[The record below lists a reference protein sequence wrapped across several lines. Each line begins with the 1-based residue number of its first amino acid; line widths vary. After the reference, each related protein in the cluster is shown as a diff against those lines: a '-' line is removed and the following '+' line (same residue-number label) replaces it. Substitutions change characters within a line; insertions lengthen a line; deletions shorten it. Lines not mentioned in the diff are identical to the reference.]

1 MPIIQLT
8 FRKRI
13 NVSVQPGD
21 LVYFSN
27 PTPIGSARSW
37 PDEGG
42 GTTTPHLTNDQAD
55 IILIGP
61 VQSINERIFEPLDPA
76 TSLPTGEQQIFTDV
90 SADMNQIL
98 FNQYFAELRPQSFIM
113 FSKDNKANMA
123 NMLGYYASVEY
134 RNNSTDKAELF
145 ATGIEV
151 HESSK

>member
-1 MPIIQLT
+1 MVTIRLT
-8 FRKRI
+8 FEREI
-13 NVSVQPGD
+13 NVSVQRGD

-27 PTPIGSARSW
+27 PIPVGPARSW
-37 PDEGG
+37 PDDGG

-61 VQSINERIFEPLDPA
+61 VEEIRYRRIQRN
-76 TSLPTGEQQIFTDV
+76 TGEQFIFTDIF
-90 SADMNQIL
+90 ANMDQNL
-98 FNQYFAELRPQSFIM
+98 FNQYFAQLGPQSFIM

>member
-27 PTPIGSARSW
+27 QTPVGTARSW
-37 PDEGG
+37 PDVGG
-42 GTTTPHLTNDQAD
+42 GTTTPHLRNDQED

-61 VQSINERIFEPLDPA
+61 VQSINERIFEPLDPQ
-76 TSLPTGEQQIFTDV
+76 TQQPTGEQQIFTDV
-90 SADMNQIL
+90 SADMDQIL
-98 FNQYFAELRPQSFIM
+98 FNQYFAQLRPQSFIM

>member
-1 MPIIQLT
+1 MVLIRLT
-8 FRKRI
+8 FEREI
-13 NVSVQPGD
+13 NVSVQEGD

-27 PTPIGSARSW
+27 PTPVGTARSW
-37 PDEGG
+37 PDDGG
-42 GTTTPHLTNDQAD
+42 GTTTPHLRSDQAD

-61 VQSINERIFEPLDPA
+61 VVEIRYRRVQRS
-76 TSLPTGEQQIFTDV
+76 TGEQFIFTDIF
-90 SADMNQIL
+90 ANMEQNL
-98 FNQYFAELRPQSFIM
+98 FNQYFAQLRPESFIM

>member
-1 MPIIQLT
+1 MVLIRLT
-8 FRKRI
+8 FEREI
-13 NVSVQPGD
+13 NVSVQEGD

-27 PTPIGSARSW
+27 PTPVGPARSW
-37 PDEGG
+37 PDDGG
-42 GTTTPHLTNDQAD
+42 GTRTPHLRSDQAD

-61 VQSINERIFEPLDPA
+61 VVEIDFDVMQVNQGGA
-76 TSLPTGEQQIFTDV
+76 PTGEQRVWTHVFVNMEQ
-90 SADMNQIL
+90 NL
-98 FNQYFAELRPQSFIM
+98 FNQYFAQLGPESFIM

>member
-1 MPIIQLT
+1 MVLIRLT
-8 FRKRI
+8 FEREI
-13 NVSVQPGD
+13 NVSVQEGD

-27 PTPIGSARSW
+27 PTPVGSARSW
-37 PDEGG
+37 PDDGG
-42 GTTTPHLTNDQAD
+42 GTRTPHLTSNQED

-61 VQSINERIFEPLDPA
+61 VEEIRYRRVQRS
-76 TSLPTGEQQIFTDV
+76 TGEQFIFTDIF
-90 SADMNQIL
+90 ANMEQNL
-98 FNQYFAELRPQSFIM
+98 FNQYFAQLRPESFIM

-145 ATGIEV
+145 ATGVEV

>member
-1 MPIIQLT
+1 MVLIRLT
-8 FRKRI
+8 FEREI
-13 NVSVQPGD
+13 NVSVQEGD

-27 PTPIGSARSW
+27 PTPVGTARNW
-37 PDEGG
+37 PDNGG
-42 GTTTPHLTNDQAD
+42 GTRTPHLRSDQAD

-61 VQSINERIFEPLDPA
+61 VEEIRYRRVQRN
-76 TSLPTGEQQIFTDV
+76 TGEQFIFTDIF
-90 SADMNQIL
+90 ANMEQNL
-98 FNQYFAELRPQSFIM
+98 FNQYFEQLGPESFIM

-145 ATGIEV
+145 ATGVDV

>member
-1 MPIIQLT
+1 MVLIRLT
-8 FRKRI
+8 FEREI
-13 NVSVQPGD
+13 NVSVQEGD

-27 PTPIGSARSW
+27 PTPVGIIRNW
-37 PDEGG
+37 PDNGG
-42 GTTTPHLTNDQAD
+42 GTRTPHLRSDQAD

-61 VQSINERIFEPLDPA
+61 VEEIRYRRVQRS
-76 TSLPTGEQQIFTDV
+76 TGEQFIFTDIF
-90 SADMNQIL
+90 ANMEQNL
-98 FNQYFAELRPQSFIM
+98 FNQYFEQLGPESFIM

>member
-8 FRKRI
+8 FLRDI
-13 NVSVQPGD
+13 NVSVQEGD

-27 PTPIGSARSW
+27 PTSVGPARSW
-37 PDEGG
+37 PDIGG
-42 GTTTPHLTNDQAD
+42 GTRTPHLTNDQAD

-61 VQSINERIFEPLDPA
+61 VQNITYR
-76 TSLPTGEQQIFTDV
+76 TGQASTGQQNIITDI
-90 SADMNQIL
+90 SADMDQIL
-98 FNQYFAELRPQSFIM
+98 FNLYFSQLSTNSFIM

-123 NMLGYYASVEY
+123 NILGYYASVEY

-145 ATGIEV
+145 ATGVDV

>member
-8 FRKRI
+8 FKKRI

-27 PTPIGSARSW
+27 PIPVGTSRSW
-37 PDEGG
+37 PDVGG
-42 GTTTPHLTNDQAD
+42 GTTTPHLKNDQED

-61 VQSINERIFEPLDPA
+61 VQSINERIFEPLDPQ
-76 TSLPTGEQQIFTDV
+76 TQQPTGEQQIFTDV
-90 SADMNQIL
+90 LADMDQIL
-98 FNQYFAELRPQSFIM
+98 FNQYFAQLRPQSFIM

>member
-1 MPIIQLT
+1 MVLIRLT
-8 FRKRI
+8 FEREI
-13 NVSVQPGD
+13 NVSVQEGD

-27 PTPIGSARSW
+27 PTPVGTARSW
-37 PDEGG
+37 PDNGG
-42 GTTTPHLTNDQAD
+42 GTRTPHLTNDQAD

-61 VQSINERIFEPLDPA
+61 VEGIRYRRIQRN
-76 TSLPTGEQQIFTDV
+76 TGEQLIFTDIF
-90 SADMNQIL
+90 ANMEQNL
-98 FNQYFAELRPQSFIM
+98 FNQYFAQLRPESFIM

-145 ATGIEV
+145 ATSVEV

>member
-13 NVSVQPGD
+13 NVSVQIGD

-27 PTPIGSARSW
+27 PTSVGSARSW
-37 PDEGG
+37 PDNGG
-42 GTTTPHLTNDQAD
+42 GTRTPHLTSNQED

-61 VQSINERIFEPLDPA
+61 VQEIRYRRVQRS
-76 TSLPTGEQQIFTDV
+76 TGEQLIFTDIF
-90 SADMNQIL
+90 AGMDQNL
-98 FNQYFAELRPQSFIM
+98 FNQYFEQLGPESFIM

-123 NMLGYYASVEY
+123 NMLGYYASIEY

-145 ATGIEV
+145 ATGVDV

>member
-1 MPIIQLT
+1 MVLIRLT
-8 FRKRI
+8 FEREI
-13 NVSVQPGD
+13 NVSVQEGD

-27 PTPIGSARSW
+27 PTPVGTARSW
-37 PDEGG
+37 PDDGG
-42 GTTTPHLTNDQAD
+42 GTTTPHLRSDQAD

-61 VQSINERIFEPLDPA
+61 VVEIRYRRVQRS
-76 TSLPTGEQQIFTDV
+76 TGEQFIFTDIF
-90 SADMNQIL
+90 ANMEQNL
-98 FNQYFAELRPQSFIM
+98 FNQYFAQLRPESFIM

-123 NMLGYYASVEY
+123 NILGYYASVEY

>member
-1 MPIIQLT
+1 MVLIRLT
-8 FRKRI
+8 FEREI
-13 NVSVQPGD
+13 NVSVQEGD

-27 PTPIGSARSW
+27 PTPVGSARSW
-37 PDEGG
+37 PDDGG
-42 GTTTPHLTNDQAD
+42 GTRTPHLRSDQAD

-61 VQSINERIFEPLDPA
+61 VEEIRYRRVQRS
-76 TSLPTGEQQIFTDV
+76 TGEQFIFTDIF
-90 SADMNQIL
+90 ANMEQNL
-98 FNQYFAELRPQSFIM
+98 FNQYFAQLRPESFIM

-145 ATGIEV
+145 ATGVEV

>member
-1 MPIIQLT
+1 MVLIRLR
-8 FRKRI
+8 FERLL
-13 NVSVQPGD
+13 NVSVQLGD

-27 PTPIGSARSW
+27 PTRVGAARNW
-37 PDEGG
+37 PGEGG
-42 GTTTPHLTNDQAD
+42 GTRTPHLTSDQAD

-61 VQSINERIFEPLDPA
+61 VVEIDFDVIQVNQGGV
-76 TSLPTGEQQIFTDV
+76 PTGEQQVWTQVFV
-90 SADMNQIL
+90 NMEQNL
-98 FNQYFAELRPQSFIM
+98 FNQYFAQLGTESFIM

>member
-1 MPIIQLT
+1 MVLIRLT
-8 FRKRI
+8 CEREI
-13 NVSVQPGD
+13 NVSVQEGD

-27 PTPIGSARSW
+27 PTPVGTARSW
-37 PDEGG
+37 PDDGG
-42 GTTTPHLTNDQAD
+42 GTTTPHLRSDQAD

-61 VQSINERIFEPLDPA
+61 VVEIRYRRVQRS
-76 TSLPTGEQQIFTDV
+76 TGEQFIFTDIF
-90 SADMNQIL
+90 ANMEQNL
-98 FNQYFAELRPQSFIM
+98 FNQYFAQLRPESFIM

-123 NMLGYYASVEY
+123 NILGYYASVEY

>member
-1 MPIIQLT
+1 MVLIRLT
-8 FRKRI
+8 FEREI
-13 NVSVQPGD
+13 NVSVQEGD

-27 PTPIGSARSW
+27 PTPVGSARSW
-37 PDEGG
+37 PDDGG
-42 GTTTPHLTNDQAD
+42 GTRTPHLRSDQAD

-61 VQSINERIFEPLDPA
+61 VEEIRYRRVQRS
-76 TSLPTGEQQIFTDV
+76 TGEQFIFTDIF
-90 SADMNQIL
+90 ANMEQNL
-98 FNQYFAELRPQSFIM
+98 FNQYFEELRPESFIM

-145 ATGIEV
+145 ATGVDV

>member
-1 MPIIQLT
+1 MVTIRLR
-8 FRKRI
+8 FERLL
-13 NVSVQPGD
+13 NVSVQLGD

-27 PTPIGSARSW
+27 PTPVGAARNW

-42 GTTTPHLTNDQAD
+42 GTRTPHLTNDQED

-61 VQSINERIFEPLDPA
+61 IVDIDFDVIQVNQGGV
-76 TSLPTGEQQIFTDV
+76 PTGEQRVWTQVFV
-90 SADMNQIL
+90 NMEQNL
-98 FNQYFAELRPQSFIM
+98 FNQYFAQLNTDSFIM

>member
-1 MPIIQLT
+1 MVLIRLT
-8 FRKRI
+8 FEREI
-13 NVSVQPGD
+13 NVSVQEGD

-27 PTPIGSARSW
+27 PTPVGTARSW
-37 PDEGG
+37 PDNGG
-42 GTTTPHLTNDQAD
+42 GTRTPHLTNDQAD

-61 VQSINERIFEPLDPA
+61 VEGIRYRRIQRN
-76 TSLPTGEQQIFTDV
+76 TGEQLIFTDIF
-90 SADMNQIL
+90 ANMEQNL
-98 FNQYFAELRPQSFIM
+98 FNQYFAQLRPESFIM

>member
-1 MPIIQLT
+1 M
-8 FRKRI
+8 
-13 NVSVQPGD
+13 
-21 LVYFSN
+21 VYFSN
-27 PTPIGSARSW
+27 PTPVGTARSW
-37 PDEGG
+37 PDVGG
-42 GTTTPHLTNDQAD
+42 GTTTPHLRNDQED

-61 VQSINERIFEPLDPA
+61 VQSINERIFEPLDPQ
-76 TSLPTGEQQIFTDV
+76 TQQPTGEQQIFTDV
-90 SADMNQIL
+90 SADMDQIL
-98 FNQYFAELRPQSFIM
+98 FNQYFAQLRPQSFIM

>member
-1 MPIIQLT
+1 MVLIRLT
-8 FRKRI
+8 FEREI
-13 NVSVQPGD
+13 NVSVQEGD

-27 PTPIGSARSW
+27 PTPVGITRNW
-37 PDEGG
+37 PDNGG
-42 GTTTPHLTNDQAD
+42 GTRTPHLRSDQAD

-61 VQSINERIFEPLDPA
+61 VEEIRYRRVQRS
-76 TSLPTGEQQIFTDV
+76 TGEQFIFTDIF
-90 SADMNQIL
+90 ANMEQNL
-98 FNQYFAELRPQSFIM
+98 FNQYFEQLGPESFIM

-145 ATGIEV
+145 AAGVDV

>member
-1 MPIIQLT
+1 MVLIRLT
-8 FRKRI
+8 FEREI
-13 NVSVQPGD
+13 NVSVQEGD

-27 PTPIGSARSW
+27 PTPVGAARSW
-37 PDEGG
+37 PDNGG
-42 GTTTPHLTNDQAD
+42 GTRTPHLTNDQAD

-61 VQSINERIFEPLDPA
+61 VEGIRYRRIQRN
-76 TSLPTGEQQIFTDV
+76 TGEQPIFTDIF
-90 SADMNQIL
+90 ANMEQNL
-98 FNQYFAELRPQSFIM
+98 FNQYFAQLRPESFIM

-145 ATGIEV
+145 ATSVEV